1 MISTKLFILI
11 AIVISNIYDV
21 ISWRVADGQRKK
33 PLPDEVADIYD
44 SERYQKYLEYTADN
58 KRLSFK
64 YKVIEGVTD
73 LILIFS
79 PIYSAIE
86 KMCHSNPY
94 LITLVTLLIVDIVAG
109 ISHWF
114 SEYER
119 TFTVEEKYGFNKK
132 DLKEFVKDFMLEQLL
147 SFVLMIVILEF
158 ITFVIENLFKW
169 TNGFEVSVANSIIIT
184 TAMVGAFFIIIVL
197 MQRLSYVMLKKQY
210 VFTPLEDG
218 PLRDKILA
226 FQEGAKKKTDKIYIY
241 NESKKSTSKNAF
253 LLKIIGRREF
263 GIADNFMNEN
273 DEKELLAVLS
283 HEVGHL
289 KHKKN
294 LLNYLSYSVY
304 VVLYIIII
312 FSLINPG
319 IFQMLA
325 AWIRSS
331 FSIEVNNYYLLV
343 VTVTWITK
351 PVLWVYS
358 IFNNY
363 RSRCEEREAD
373 REAVKNGYGNEL
385 IATFK
390 QMSTDE
396 LINVNPHPFIEF
408 TEYSHPGMYQRIKA
422 INEAIIDKG

>member
-11 AIVISNIYDV
+11 AIIISNVYGV
-21 ISWRVADGQRKK
+21 ITWRIADRQRKK
-33 PLPDEVADIYD
+33 PLPEEVADIYD

-64 YKVIEGVTD
+64 YKIIDGVTD

-86 KMCHSNPY
+86 KLCQSNPY
-94 LITLVTLLIVDIVAG
+94 LVTLVTLLIVDIVAG
-109 ISHWF
+109 VSNWF
-114 SEYER
+114 SGYER

-147 SFVLMIVILEF
+147 NFVLIIVILEF

-169 TNGFEVSVANSIIIT
+169 TNGFEVSVINSIIIT
-184 TAMVGAFFIIIVL
+184 TAIFGAFFIIGVL

-273 DEKELLAVLS
+273 DERELLAVLS

-294 LLNYLSYSVY
+294 ILNYLSYLVF
-304 VVLYIIII
+304 VALYIIII
-312 FSLINPG
+312 FAMINPS

-331 FSIEVNNYYLLV
+331 FAIEINNYYLIF
-343 VTVTWITK
+343 VTVMWLTRPI
-351 PVLWVYS
+351 LWGDS

-363 RSRCEEREAD
+363 RSRYEEREAD
-373 REAVKNGYGNEL
+373 REAVKNGYGTEL

-390 QMSTDE
+390 RLSTDE

-422 INEAIIDKG
+422 INEAIADNE

>member
-197 MQRLSYVMLKKQY
+197 M
-210 VFTPLEDG
+210 
-218 PLRDKILA
+218 
-226 FQEGAKKKTDKIYIY
+226 
-241 NESKKSTSKNAF
+241 
-253 LLKIIGRREF
+253 
-263 GIADNFMNEN
+263 
-273 DEKELLAVLS
+273 
-283 HEVGHL
+283 
-289 KHKKN
+289 
-294 LLNYLSYSVY
+294 
-304 VVLYIIII
+304 
-312 FSLINPG
+312 
-319 IFQMLA
+319 
-325 AWIRSS
+325 
-331 FSIEVNNYYLLV
+331 
-343 VTVTWITK
+343 
-351 PVLWVYS
+351 
-358 IFNNY
+358 
-363 RSRCEEREAD
+363 
-373 REAVKNGYGNEL
+373 
-385 IATFK
+385 
-390 QMSTDE
+390 
-396 LINVNPHPFIEF
+396 
-408 TEYSHPGMYQRIKA
+408 
-422 INEAIIDKG
+422 